1 MPFWVR
7 PWGRHPL
14 AAHTRS
20 SSMRRSSG
28 TQQESRTLP
37 SRLAVHCLAVISIP
51 VSWLGMYTC
60 VRSRGPSP
68 NRGSSTQAHPPIKT
82 QGRPGETAKTWRSLR
97 GADRGARRVR
107 GNPRQRRSTAG
118 HRTAISVSSV
128 CNLRSVGLRSHAGS
142 CRAPAG
148 DGLRR
153 STLRG
158 GRSCRVPPSQAA
170 PCQAERGTHEKRR
183 SGWLPYGQ
191 ASAMQV
197 LALAKWLSCW
207 RPCRSSTRIRSD
219 QIRSA
224 NAIGV
229 RPATRQDFRA
239 AEC

>member
-1 MPFWVR
+1 
-7 PWGRHPL
+7 
-14 AAHTRS
+14 
-20 SSMRRSSG
+20 
-28 TQQESRTLP
+28 
-37 SRLAVHCLAVISIP
+37 
-51 VSWLGMYTC
+51 MYTC

-219 QIRSA
+219 QISERDRRAPSNPTRLSSCGVLTPGKTLSRDEESRT
-224 NAIGV
+224 NATVAALHSPDWQRQRGAGLSGQ
-229 RPATRQDFRA
+229 PASGA
-239 AEC
+239 